1 MIEMIDKIIGL
12 GPVLMAAAIGF
23 CLLALMYDQHRK
35 CKHAAV
41 RLGTAAR
48 AHGVIFG
55 KRGARLAYSSE
66 SDEGHIGVFSA
77 SGTGKTSAIGIPTLR
92 AWQGTSFVI
101 DISGDICRNCPNMP
115 HKLIFEPDND
125 TTIPYNIFAPIDA
138 LQSIED
144 KNEALEQLAYLLMPE
159 PPQLNENARFFLL
172 NGRKIL
178 TASLIAFYGDG
189 MDFIPIC
196 TKIVGSSW
204 IDLFRAI
211 DKTGNSAA
219 QMYINSFVGASEQNT
234 SGCKQ
239 SCDDA
244 IKLFATNGHI
254 RRCVRRPLSAENA
267 VEPRKIE
274 ENNLFVL
281 ITEDKLS
288 LYSPL
293 LNIISSQIMQ
303 YIGTRQIST
312 NSPTI
317 LLFLDEFGSL
327 KIDADLVLDAV
338 RRFRK
343 RKCRLMLLTQNTVD
357 MELLYGK
364 AATRAILS
372 NLRFKALLGGLG
384 EPESQKYF
392 AELIGYTIA
401 KRKSTTSS
409 STNISQTKAESREWL
424 IEPADLDRQGRNT
437 LLLLSSDFEHG
448 YVKLRKKLLL
458 QKQPLIIPKYCNFTT
473 FQPPL

>member
-1 MIEMIDKIIGL
+1 MVIMEVINKISAFA
-12 GPVLMAAAIGF
+12 PVLMAAAVAFGLF
-23 CLLALMYDQHRK
+23 ALIYDQRRK
-35 CKHAAV
+35 HKQAAV
-41 RLGTAAR
+41 RFGTPAR
-48 AHGVIFG
+48 AHGIIFG
-55 KRGARLAYSSE
+55 RRGARLAYSIE
-66 SDEGHIGVFSA
+66 SDEGHVGVFSA
-77 SGTGKTSAIGIPTLR
+77 SGTGKTSAVGIPTLR
-92 AWQGTSFVI
+92 SWQGTGFVV
-101 DISGDICRNCPNMP
+101 DISGDILRNCPQMP
-115 HKLIFEPDND
+115 DKLVFEPDNN
-125 TTIPYNIFAPIDA
+125 TTIPYNIFSAIDT
-138 LQSIED
+138 LKSIED
-144 KNEALEQLAYLLMPE
+144 RHEALEQLAFLIIPE
-159 PPQLNENARFFLL
+159 PPQITENAKFFLV

-178 TASLIAFYGDG
+178 TSALIAFYDQGL
-189 MDFIPIC
+189 DFVPIC
-196 TKIVGSSW
+196 EKIVSSSW

-211 DKTGNSAA
+211 DQTGNHAA
-219 QMYINSFVGASEQNT
+219 QMYINSFQGASEQNT

-254 RRCVRRPLSAENA
+254 RRSIRRPVSAETA

-274 ENNLFVL
+274 ENNIFVVV
-281 ITEDKLS
+281 TEDKLS
-288 LYSPL
+288 LYAPL

-303 YIGTRQIST
+303 YIGTRQVSV

-409 STNISQTKAESREWL
+409 NTNISQTKAESREWL
-424 IEPADLDRQGRNT
+424 IEPADLDRQGKNT

-448 YVKLRKKLLL
+448 YIKLRK
-458 QKQPLIIPKYCNFTT
+458 NFY
-473 FQPPL
+473 FRNKR

>member
-1 MIEMIDKIIGL
+1 MLDLIDKISL
-12 GPVLMAAAIGF
+12 FAPYMMAAAVIF
-23 CLLALMYDQHRK
+23 AVFALIYDQQRK
-35 CKHAAV
+35 HKQSAV
-41 RLGTAAR
+41 RFGSQTS

-55 KRGARLAYSSE
+55 KKGTRLAYSPE
-66 SDEGHIGVFSA
+66 SAEGHVGVFSA
-77 SGTGKTSAIGIPTLR
+77 SGTGKTAAVGIPTLR

-101 DISGDICRNCPNMP
+101 DISGDICKNCPEMP
-115 HKLIFEPDND
+115 NKLIFEPDNN
-125 TTIPYNIFAPIDA
+125 TTLPYNIFAAIDT
-138 LQSIED
+138 LTNHED
-144 KNEALEQLAYLLMPE
+144 QHEALEQLAFLLMPE
-159 PPQLNENARFFLL
+159 PPQINENARFFLV

-178 TASLIAFYGDG
+178 TSALIAFYDDG

-196 TKIVGSSW
+196 EKIVGSSW
-204 IDLFRAI
+204 DDLFRAI
-211 DKTGNSAA
+211 DKTENVAA
-219 QMYINSFVGASEQNT
+219 QMYINSFVGASEQN
-234 SGCKQ
+234 SAGCKQ

-254 RRCVRRPLSAENA
+254 KRSIRRPVSAENA

-274 ENNLFVL
+274 ENNIFVVV
-281 ITEDKLS
+281 TEDKLS
-288 LYSPL
+288 LYAPL

-303 YIGTRQIST
+303 YIGTRQVSV

-327 KIDADLVLDAV
+327 KIDAELVLDAV

-364 AATRAILS
+364 SATRAILS

-392 AELIGYTIA
+392 AELIGYAIA
-401 KRKSTTSS
+401 KRKSTTTSNNGSS
-409 STNISQTKAESREWL
+409 HTKAESREWL
-424 IEPADLDRQGRNT
+424 IEPADLDRQGKNT

-448 YVKLRKKLLL
+448 YIRLKK
-458 QKQPLIIPKYCNFTT
+458 NFY
-473 FQPPL
+473 FKNKH

>member
-1 MIEMIDKIIGL
+1 MVIMEVINKISSL
-12 GPVLMAAAIGF
+12 APWLMAAAIAF
-23 CLLALMYDQHRK
+23 AALALAYEQHRK
-35 CKHAAV
+35 NKQAAV
-41 RLGTAAR
+41 RFGSQSS
-48 AHGVIFG
+48 AHGIIFG
-55 KRGARLAYSSE
+55 KRGARLAYSPE
-66 SDEGHIGVFSA
+66 NAEGHVGVFSA
-77 SGTGKTSAIGIPTLR
+77 SGTGKTSAVGIPTLR
-92 AWQGTSFVI
+92 CWQGTSFVV

-115 HKLIFEPDND
+115 HKLVFEPDNSS
-125 TTIPYNIFAPIDA
+125 TIPYNIFAPIDA
-138 LQSIED
+138 LKSSED
-144 KNEALEQLAYLLMPE
+144 KAEALEQLAYLLMPE

-196 TKIVGSSW
+196 EKIVSSSW
-204 IDLFRAI
+204 RDLFRAI
-211 DKTGNSAA
+211 DATENQNA
-219 QMYINSFVGASEQNT
+219 QMYITSFIGTSEQNT
-234 SGCKQ
+234 AGCKQ
-239 SCDDA
+239 SCDDSL
-244 IKLFATNGHI
+244 KLFATNGHI
-254 RRCVRRPLSAENA
+254 RRSVRRPMAAETA

-303 YIGTRQIST
+303 YVGKRQISPQ
-312 NSPTI
+312 NQTI
-317 LLFLDEFGSL
+317 LLFLDEFASL
-327 KIDADLVLDAV
+327 KIDSELILDAV

-343 RKCRLMLLTQNTVD
+343 RRCRLMLLTQNIAD
-357 MELLYGK
+357 LELIYGK

-372 NLRFKALLGGLG
+372 NLRFKELLGGLN
-384 EPESQKYF
+384 EPDSQKYF
-392 AELIGYTIA
+392 SELIGYTIT

-409 STNISQTKAESREWL
+409 NTNVSQTKAESREWL

-448 YVKLRKKLLL
+448 YIRLKK
-458 QKQPLIIPKYCNFTT
+458 NFY
-473 FQPPL
+473 FKDKH

>member
-1 MIEMIDKIIGL
+1 MLDLIDKINSFA
-12 GPVLMAAAIGF
+12 PMLMAAAIAFGV
-23 CLLALMYDQHRK
+23 LALIYDQRRK
-35 CKHAAV
+35 HKQAAV
-41 RLGTAAR
+41 RFGTAAR

-55 KRGARLAYSSE
+55 KKGARLAYSPE
-66 SDEGHIGVFSA
+66 NNEGHIGVFSA
-77 SGTGKTSAIGIPTLR
+77 SGTGKTSAVGIPTLR

-101 DISGDICRNCPNMP
+101 DISGDICKNCPKMP
-115 HKLIFEPDND
+115 DKLVFEPDNNS
-125 TTIPYNIFAPIDA
+125 TIPYNIFSVIDT
-138 LQSIED
+138 LSSIED
-144 KNEALEQLAYLLMPE
+144 KNEALEQLAYLIMPE
-159 PPQLNENARFFLL
+159 PPQITENARFFLI

-178 TASLIAFYGDG
+178 TSALIAFYGQG
-189 MDFIPIC
+189 MDFVPIC
-196 TKIVGSSW
+196 EKIVSSSW
-204 IDLFRAI
+204 RDLFRAI
-211 DKTGNSAA
+211 DQTGNHAA
-219 QMYINSFVGASEQNT
+219 QMYINSFQGASEQNT

-254 RRCVRRPLSAENA
+254 RRSIRRPVSAETA

-274 ENNLFVL
+274 ENNIFVVV
-281 ITEDKLS
+281 TEDKLS
-288 LYSPL
+288 LYAPL

-303 YIGTRQIST
+303 YIGTRQVSV

-364 AATRAILS
+364 AATRAVLS

-392 AELIGYTIA
+392 AELIGYTIT

-409 STNISQTKAESREWL
+409 NTNVSQTKAESREWL
-424 IEPADLDRQGRNT
+424 IEPADLDRQGKNT

-448 YVKLRKKLLL
+448 YIRLKK
-458 QKQPLIIPKYCNFTT
+458 NFY
-473 FQPPL
+473 FKNKH

>member
-1 MIEMIDKIIGL
+1 MLDLIDKINSFA
-12 GPVLMAAAIGF
+12 PMLMAAAIAFGV
-23 CLLALMYDQHRK
+23 LALIYDQRRK
-35 CKHAAV
+35 HKQAAV
-41 RLGTAAR
+41 RFGTAAR
-48 AHGVIFG
+48 AHGIIFG
-55 KRGARLAYSSE
+55 KRGVRLAYSSE
-66 SDEGHIGVFSA
+66 SDEGHVGVFSA
-77 SGTGKTSAIGIPTLR
+77 SGTGKTSAVGIPTLR

-101 DISGDICRNCPNMP
+101 DISGDICKNCPKMP
-115 HKLIFEPDND
+115 DKLVFEPDNSS
-125 TTIPYNIFAPIDA
+125 TIPYNIFSVIDT
-138 LQSIED
+138 LSSIED
-144 KNEALEQLAYLLMPE
+144 KNEALEQLAYLIMPE
-159 PPQLNENARFFLL
+159 PPQITENARFFLI

-178 TASLIAFYGDG
+178 TSALIAFYGQG
-189 MDFIPIC
+189 MDFVPIC
-196 TKIVGSSW
+196 EKIVSSSW
-204 IDLFRAI
+204 RDLFRVI
-211 DKTGNSAA
+211 DQTGNHAA
-219 QMYINSFVGASEQNT
+219 QMYINSFQGASEQNT

-254 RRCVRRPLSAENA
+254 RRSIRRPVSAETA

-274 ENNLFVL
+274 ENNIFVVV
-281 ITEDKLS
+281 TEDKLS
-288 LYSPL
+288 LYAPL

-303 YIGTRQIST
+303 YIGTRQVSV

-392 AELIGYTIA
+392 AELIGYAIA
-401 KRKSTTSS
+401 QRKSVTSS
-409 STNISQTKAESREWL
+409 SNGSSHTKAESREWL
-424 IEPADLDRQGRNT
+424 IEPADLDRQGKNT

-448 YVKLRKKLLL
+448 YIRLKK
-458 QKQPLIIPKYCNFTT
+458 NFY
-473 FQPPL
+473 FKNKH